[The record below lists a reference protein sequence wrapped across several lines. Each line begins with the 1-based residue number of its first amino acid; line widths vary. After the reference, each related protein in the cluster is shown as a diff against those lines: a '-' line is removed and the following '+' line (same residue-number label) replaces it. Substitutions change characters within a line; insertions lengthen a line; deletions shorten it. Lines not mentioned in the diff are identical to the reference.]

1 MRSEP
6 LLSIVIPIFNEERTL
21 PELYR
26 RLRET
31 RRHLPGEAEILFV
44 NDGSTDASLELL
56 QGFRGRDE
64 TVRIVDLS
72 RNFGHQAALSAGLEY
87 ARGQAV
93 VLMDGDLQDA
103 PELLPELVKRWEEG
117 WEVVYVVRE
126 GRRENALR
134 RLAVSTFYRV
144 LSAVSS
150 VPLPL
155 DAGIFSLLDRKV
167 VEVLRSVPERSR
179 YLSGLR
185 AWSGFRQIGIPIERD
200 ARYAGKPRQSA
211 RKLLRLAADALF
223 SFSYAPLRVATAV
236 GAVTALGSFLLG
248 GTVVALRLFTDLA
261 IPGWSSILAT
271 ITFLGGVQL
280 LGLGILGEYIGRIY
294 DEVKERPL
302 YVVRATYGLADLRTP
317 RVKEVI

>member
-6 LLSIVIPIFNEERTL
+6 LLSVVIPIFNEERTL

-31 RRHLPGEAEILFV
+31 RRHLPGEVEILFV
-44 NDGSTDASLELL
+44 NDGSTDASLQLL
-56 QGFRGRDE
+56 QGFRSGDE

-72 RNFGHQAALSAGLEY
+72 RNFGHQAALSAGLEF
-87 ARGQAV
+87 ARGKAV

-103 PELLPELVKRWEEG
+103 PELLPELAKRWEEG
-117 WEVVYVVRE
+117 WEVVYVIRQ

-134 RLAVSTFYRV
+134 KLTVSIFYRILRSVST
-144 LSAVSS
+144 

-185 AWSGFRQIGIPIERD
+185 AWTGFRQIGIPVERD

-211 RKLLRLAADALF
+211 RKLIRLAGDALF
-223 SFSYAPLRVATAV
+223 SFSYAPLRLATAI
-236 GAVTALGSFLLG
+236 GAVTAIASFLLG
-248 GTVVALRLFTDLA
+248 STVVALRLFTELA

-271 ITFLGGVQL
+271 ITFLGGAQL

-302 YVVRATYGLADLRTP
+302 YVVRTTYGLSELGARQ
-317 RVKEVI
+317 VKEVI